1 MFVNDALGFHMSSE
15 VVLYYSRNCYGA
27 ADAIS
32 YRNNVLR
39 IHDLKTGTGRVS
51 MDQLKIYAALFMLE
65 YDISS
70 YKDIVLCIY
79 QNDSIIEEHPSV
91 EEIVDIS
98 KLIIR
103 FDQMIEEE
111 RHDEG
116 LL

>member
-1 MFVNDALGFHMSSE
+1 MFVNDALGFRMSSE

-32 YRNNVLR
+32 YRDDVLR
-39 IHDLKTGTGRVS
+39 IHDLKTGIGRVS

-65 YDISS
+65 YDVSS

-91 EEIVDIS
+91 EEITDIS

-111 RHDEG
+111 RHNEG